1 MKIKDILDEAASVGS
16 TSSAAIAT
24 VPNPISAKYKPTKRG
39 KYGAP
44 VAPQKLNKDGT
55 VKNALDM
62 PNNIMGGKPI
72 KR

>member
-1 MKIKDILDEAASVGS
+1 MKIKEITETATVGG
-16 TSSAAIAT
+16 TSAGAIAT
-24 VPNPISAKYKPTKRG
+24 VASPTAARAKPKKTKN
-39 KYGAP
+39 GAP
-44 VAPQKLNKDGT
+44 VAPQATKPDGT

>member
-1 MKIKDILDEAASVGS
+1 MRIKEIIE
-16 TSSAAIAT
+16 TAT
-24 VPNPISAKYKPTKRG
+24 VGGTSAGGITPIANPTAARAKPKKTNN
-39 KYGAP
+39 GAP
-44 VAPQKLNKDGT
+44 VAPQATKPDGT